1 MTLSHFFVVATLK
14 GLTSLICRIDDAQ
27 LAQVPDRGPLIVVA
41 NHVNVIEIPII
52 YTRLQPRPVVGM
64 VLADRWNNPLL
75 GWVLDVGGTI
85 PLRRGEPDVAALR
98 TALDRLRSG
107 YIIVIDPEGTRS
119 GDGCLQKGHPGAV
132 LLALRSGAPLLPVV
146 FHGGE
151 HYKDNLRRLRRTDF
165 HIEVGRP
172 FHLDAGGR
180 RVTRQV
186 RQRMIDEVMY
196 QMAAL
201 LPPAYRGVYSDLS
214 AATEEYLAWLPD

>member
-27 LAQVPDRGPLIVVA
+27 LAQVPDRGPLIVAA
-41 NHVNVIEIPII
+41 NHVNIIEIPII

-119 GDGCLQKGHPGAV
+119 GDGRLQKGHPGAV

-172 FHLDAGGR
+172 FHLDAGRR

>member
-1 MTLSHFFVVATLK
+1 
-14 GLTSLICRIDDAQ
+14 
-27 LAQVPDRGPLIVVA
+27 
-41 NHVNVIEIPII
+41 VI
-52 YTRLQPRPVVGM
+52 
-64 VLADRWNNPLL
+64 
-75 GWVLDVGGTI
+75 
-85 PLRRGEPDVAALR
+85 
-98 TALDRLRSG
+98 
-107 YIIVIDPEGTRS
+107 
-119 GDGCLQKGHPGAV
+119 
-132 LLALRSGAPLLPVV
+132 LALRSGAPLLPVV
-146 FHGGE
+146 FHGSE
-151 HYKDNLRRLRRTDF
+151 HYQENLRRLHRTDF

>member
-1 MTLSHFFVVATLK
+1 VTLSHVFVVATLK

-27 LAQVPDRGPLIVVA
+27 LARVPDHGPLIVA
-41 NHVNVIEIPII
+41 TNHVNIIEIPII

-75 GWVLDVGGTI
+75 RWVLDVGGTI

-98 TALDRLRSG
+98 TALDRLKAG
-107 YIIVIDPEGTRS
+107 HIIIIDPEGTRS
-119 GDGCLQKGHPGAV
+119 GDGRLQKGHPGAV

-146 FHGGE
+146 FHGSE
-151 HYKDNLRRLRRTDF
+151 QYKDNLRRLRRTDF
-165 HIEVGRP
+165 YIEVGRP

-214 AATEEYLAWLPD
+214 AATEEHLAWLPD